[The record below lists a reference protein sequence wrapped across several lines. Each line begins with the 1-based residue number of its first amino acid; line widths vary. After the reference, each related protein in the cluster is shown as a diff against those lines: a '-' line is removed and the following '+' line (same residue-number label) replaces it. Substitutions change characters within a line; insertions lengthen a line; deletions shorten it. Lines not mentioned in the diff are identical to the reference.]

1 MRRWSTTTTV
11 DFKPIAVCLMSTAR
25 GELEIGVHQIIPE
38 NARSIAEFVQRNR
51 GTLLFHVVV
60 FTQMSYAE
68 CQSHIRRIV
77 AARSGS
83 RLTRGKAIQGDR
95 AAIERAMTH
104 LALDASE
111 VAGDPPSSSDDD
123 SEEEAEEGAEAE
135 EEEDEDEE
143 TGDSDDAGFIDDECE
158 EEDEQQDLED
168 SDAPDVEV
176 TPPRST
182 LKRLRRLS

>member
-1 MRRWSTTTTV
+1 MLVTV
-11 DFKPIAVCLMSTAR
+11 DFKPIAVCLMSSPQ
-25 GELEIGVHQIIPE
+25 GGLEIGVHQVIPE

-83 RLTRGKAIQGDR
+83 RLSRGPAGKAIQGDR
-95 AAIERAMTH
+95 AAIERAMTQ

-111 VAGDPPSSSDDD
+111 IAGSGGADSSSDEDD
-123 SEEEAEEGAEAE
+123 DA
-135 EEEDEDEE
+135 DREDEE
-143 TGDSDDAGFIDDECE
+143 RAVEDDDEDTGDSEDAGFIDDECE
-158 EEDEQQDLED
+158 EEDDLED
-168 SDAPDVEV
+168 SDVDVEV
-176 TPPRST
+176 TPVSSPRAST
-182 LKRLRRLS
+182 LKRLRRGAT